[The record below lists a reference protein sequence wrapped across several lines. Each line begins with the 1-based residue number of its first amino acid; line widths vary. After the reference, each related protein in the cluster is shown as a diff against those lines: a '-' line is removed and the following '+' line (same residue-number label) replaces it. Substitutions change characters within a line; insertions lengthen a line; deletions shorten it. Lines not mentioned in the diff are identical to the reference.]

1 MSKDLE
7 CCKWIDL
14 TEALREF
21 AVARYGTATQRHI
34 RPLHWY
40 MACRLCLE
48 GGFDPDEITPRPPFR
63 VSRVSS
69 DARRRVL
76 EYTPELGGSGEQII
90 LGGLRTKQVDVVIT
104 KPGIGPVIA
113 ISMKGTQKAF
123 RNLTNR
129 LEEAGGDCTNLHIT
143 YPALVYGYWA
153 VIRANRPG
161 PVPSDA
167 PKSLQSDDGVM
178 RPSDIAVNESGQ
190 PQPCLTRYHQA
201 LSGLSGRNG
210 IRDDVSKYEA
220 VALTLVNVGESD
232 LGTAS
237 VQYPAQDSPLRF
249 KEFLRRIYTQ
259 YDLRFVYQA
268 PELLSRTYRVG
279 WDESSPA
286 LQNWR
291 IAEYQARLQESK
303 NPTRDIDS
311 EGCQ

>member
-1 MSKDLE
+1 L
-7 CCKWIDL
+7 
-14 TEALREF
+14 
-21 AVARYGTATQRHI
+21 
-34 RPLHWY
+34 
-40 MACRLCLE
+40 
-48 GGFDPDEITPRPPFR
+48 
-63 VSRVSS
+63 SS
-69 DARRRVL
+69 DARRRIL
-76 EYTPELGGSGEQII
+76 EYAPELGGSGEQII

-104 KPGIGPVIA
+104 KSSIGPVIA

-153 VIRANRPG
+153 VIRANQPG

-167 PKSLQSDDGVM
+167 PKPLQSDDGMM
-178 RPSDIAVNESGQ
+178 RRSDIAVTEGGQ
-190 PQPCLTRYHQA
+190 PQPCITRYHQA

-220 VALTLVNVGESD
+220 VAFTLVNVGQSD
-232 LGTAS
+232 LGTLS
-237 VQYPAQDSPLRF
+237 VQYPAQDSPLCF
-249 KEFLRRIYTQ
+249 EEFLRRIYMQ

-268 PELLSRTYRVG
+268 PELISRTYRIG

-291 IAEYQARLQESK
+291 IAEYQPRFQESDDTIEG
-303 NPTRDIDS
+303 TRNEI
-311 EGCQ
+311 CQ